1 MTFFFFSSLFNYAWT
16 VPGFSFTLRS
26 GVNPR
31 TGRPLASV
39 FSTCDNSIRKLQRE
53 ITILCRVQISDSRRR
68 AIHPGSPRAIFSLRG
83 RKLKNCLVFI
93 IFCDWSRARIT
104 PVNLLLYYLRIRL
117 IRNKTDGQIGPP
129 SVLSELLLYADIND
143 ESFQCFPF
151 FSPQGF
157 CRPLVWEKLGAF
169 KARH

>member
-1 MTFFFFSSLFNYAWT
+1 MNCPWLFLHATFQCEPTETNSSSSFS
-16 VPGFSFTLRS
+16 
-26 GVNPR
+26 R

-39 FSTCDNSIRKLQRE
+39 FSTCRNSIRKLQRE

-83 RKLKNCLVFI
+83 RKLENCLVFI

-117 IRNKTDGQIGPP
+117 IQNKTDGQIGPP

-151 FSPQGF
+151 FFPARILQPAGLREARGF
-157 CRPLVWEKLGAF
+157 
-169 KARH
+169 